1 MVIGLEPS
9 CLLGLRDDIRALGL
23 GPRAREIADR
33 ALLLE
38 EFLARELVA
47 KRLDLSLEPL
57 ADGKGAADLLV
68 HGHCHQK
75 AVGAMKSMRKLLK
88 LLPGRGFSFID
99 AGCCGM
105 AGTFGLEA
113 EHADVSLAMAEDGLL
128 PSLRAV
134 PDAEVVANG
143 FSCRQQI
150 RAHAGRRAK
159 HLASVLRDAL
169 SPRGPSSN
177 E

>member
-1 MVIGLEPS
+1 MDNLQVLFQ
-9 CLLGLRDDIRALGL
+9 
-23 GPRAREIADR
+23 
-33 ALLLE
+33 
-38 EFLARELVA
+38 FL
-47 KRLDLSLEPL
+47 PL
-57 ADGKGAADLLV
+57 WLQQHKLFPCKNNRQ
-68 HGHCHQK
+68 HKC
-75 AVGAMKSMRKLLK
+75 KLLK

-150 RAHAGRRAK
+150 RAHAGHRAR

-169 SPRGPSSN
+169 SPRGPSN